1 MVWCHVAE
9 TSKGPHTKCNQDEE
23 HPRSGLKCVH
33 QKGRKDL
40 NASQSIETKEDL
52 LFGIPSRKQPLLF
65 SAYEQCHDKIYYSSR
80 CFHLCHLCSSDL
92 SPVNSSCL
100 SNSSILSISII
111 SSSNVLSSLSRTR
124 DIFFSDWERSIF
136 LLQDQCTDKCFSV
149 RLEFKREKM
158 LLFHELV
165 TTYLRILFYLP
176 QGLAVCVL
184 AFFSS

>member
-80 CFHLCHLCSSDL
+80 CFHLRHLCSSDL
-92 SPVNSSCL
+92 SSVNSFCF

-124 DIFFSDWERSIF
+124 DIFFSDWGRNIFPIARSVHRYVF
-136 LLQDQCTDKCFSV
+136 LRAT
-149 RLEFKREKM
+149 
-158 LLFHELV
+158 LV
-165 TTYLRILFYLP
+165 
-176 QGLAVCVL
+176 
-184 AFFSS
+184 